1 MGFLSVATF
10 LSHMNAVAIGGAG
23 FTAPTAGEPE
33 EAADVCAISEL
44 KRSSSRA
51 VAASEIRHQRHA

>member
-1 MGFLSVATF
+1 
-10 LSHMNAVAIGGAG
+10 MNAVAIGGAG

-33 EAADVCAISEL
+33 DAADVCAISEL